1 MYMCMHSLISDI
13 AISFIPGYFL
23 IVSLSIVLLDFFSVV
38 LSGSASLPLHH
49 CIHTLKKRL
58 RLSLALYSHTITLYL
73 IPSSKTNSTTG
84 STSAHTGNHDDIIIG
99 IYTDWTYKYV
109 HVHTMHRAPI
119 ITCTCT
125 IILSQLINILLMGWQ
140 IKPHQIKERG
150 WLPPFTLCLKPLNTI
165 YWYAIMRT
173 TCGLVNLPN
182 ETKENSK
189 GCLQLIHW
197 LPVLF
202 SKGLVVEQR

>member
-1 MYMCMHSLISDI
+1 MYMCMHTLISDNI
-13 AISFIPGYFL
+13 AISFILGYFL

-49 CIHTLKKRL
+49 CIHTWL

-99 IYTDWTYKYV
+99 TDCTYKYV

-125 IILSQLINILLMGWQ
+125 IILSQLIYRRLRLLSACAYKSG
-140 IKPHQIKERG
+140 
-150 WLPPFTLCLKPLNTI
+150 
-165 YWYAIMRT
+165 
-173 TCGLVNLPN
+173 
-182 ETKENSK
+182 
-189 GCLQLIHW
+189 
-197 LPVLF
+197 
-202 SKGLVVEQR
+202 